1 MLLYMIEN
9 NGNRRNDVC
18 ESNLCQKQKDAA

>member
-1 MLLYMIEN
+1 MLLDMREN

-18 ESNLCQKQKDAA
+18 ESNLCQKQRDAA